1 LRNSNFT
8 FFAREH
14 FMARRR
20 PLPFP
25 SHISRAVHGAL
36 LAMAC
41 ASGHAVAQ
49 AAPADASAAQ
59 ADARKAYSIA
69 PGPLDEALSSFAAA
83 AGVSITMPSALVHNR
98 RSPGLQGSHAVR
110 EGFAR
115 LLAGSGLEAAGGA
128 GGSYALRPSTVG
140 GGDVGNVG
148 ASNTTL
154 AAVTVVAEAERS
166 ATTEGTRSYTARAVT
181 LGKGEQA
188 LKDIPQSVSVVT
200 RQRLDDQ
207 GLIDL
212 RDAANAVTGL
222 VGVKGVGPGTVLSS
236 RGFQIDAWQYDG
248 VPVPRNWYSLGNWAT
263 EGLAFYDRLE
273 VLRGAAGLLQGTGS
287 PGGAVNLVRKRG
299 QAEKTLT
306 LTGKAGSW
314 DHYGVQLDA
323 GGPLNA
329 EGTLRGRVVIDEDRS
344 HSFTDFVWGN
354 TRSLYAAIDYDVS
367 PDTTVGFGISDQQ
380 GRGRPML
387 RGFPRFP
394 DGTDIGLPRSVY
406 TGALWNSHSLDQTTV
421 YADLEHRFNDN
432 WKLKAS
438 LLGMT
443 EKNTSQHQRMHGD
456 VQPDGSGLSFAD
468 WDTLFDSKKSGLDVY
483 LRGRFNA
490 LSMEHDLTVGAN
502 YAKFT
507 SNDRYARRFSGG
519 GNIFAIDHN
528 RPAQNYDTI
537 LAAGGTRSRTSYDIS
552 QSGVYGTWR
561 AKLAEPLTA
570 IVGARASWYD
580 YLYADNTRNTRSTVA
595 TNGKITP
602 YAGLVYALNKQWS
615 AYGSV
620 TEVFETQSELA
631 KGGEPLKPITGRN
644 YELGVKGE
652 LMDGRLNTSLAL
664 FRYDHRNRAVTD
676 YDSGYACSDWYCYK
690 SSGKVRSEGFE
701 AEVSGEVAP
710 RLQLTAGYT
719 YNTTRFLEDPDN
731 QGQVFSQWTPRHML
745 RVWSNYQLPGA
756 WSRLTVGGGFTMQ
769 TGTLGYDRSFKV
781 PGFTVWSAR
790 LAYQATPE
798 VSLAVNVN
806 NIFDKR
812 YYIPAFNETNG
823 NNNYGD
829 PRNVMFTVKY
839 TPKL

>member
-1 LRNSNFT
+1 
-8 FFAREH
+8 
-14 FMARRR
+14 MARRR
-20 PLPFP
+20 PLPFD
-25 SHISRAVHGAL
+25 SHLARAVHGAL

-41 ASGHAVAQ
+41 AAGSAVAQ
-49 AAPADASAAQ
+49 TPGTGESSAPPAQ
-59 ADARKAYSIA
+59 AGPRKAYSIA
-69 PGPLDEALSSFAAA
+69 PGPLDEALGSFAAA
-83 AGVSITMPSALVHNR
+83 AGVSIAMPPALVQGR

-110 EGFAR
+110 DGFAR

-128 GGSYALRPSTVG
+128 GGAYALRPSGIG
-140 GGDVGNVG
+140 GAEGG
-148 ASNTTL
+148 ADASTL
-154 AAVTVVAEAERS
+154 APVTVTADAERS
-166 ATTEGTRSYTARAVT
+166 ATTEGTRSYTARALT
-181 LGKGEQA
+181 LGKGEQSM
-188 LKDIPQSVSVVT
+188 KDIPQSVSVLT

-207 GLIDL
+207 GLVDL

-222 VGVKGVGPGTVLSS
+222 VGVKGVGPGMVLSS

-263 EGLAFYDRLE
+263 ENLVIYDRLE

-299 QAEKTLT
+299 QSEKTLT

-314 DHYGVQLDA
+314 DRYGVQLDA

-344 HSFTDFVWGN
+344 HSFTDYVWSK
-354 TRSLYAAIDYDVS
+354 TRTLYGAIDYDIS
-367 PDTTVGFGISDQQ
+367 PDTTVGFGVSRQE

-406 TGALWNSHSLDQTTV
+406 TGAWWNNHEVDQTTV
-421 YADLEHRFNDN
+421 YADVEHRFNAN
-432 WKLKAS
+432 WKLKVSA
-438 LLGMT
+438 LGMN

-456 VQPDGSGLSFAD
+456 VQPDGSGLTFAD
-468 WDTLFDSKKSGLDVY
+468 WDNLFDSKKTGLDAYV
-483 LRGRFNA
+483 RGQFEA
-490 LSMEHDLTVGAN
+490 LSMSHDVTVGAN
-502 YAKFT
+502 YTKFT
-507 SNDRYARRFSGG
+507 SADRFGRRFSGG
-519 GNIFAIDHN
+519 GNIFAIDHD

-537 LAAGGTRSRTSYDIS
+537 LAAGGTKSFTYYDIA
-552 QSGVYGTWR
+552 QSGLYGSWR

-580 YLYADNTRNTRSTVA
+580 YLYADNTRNTRSTVT

-602 YAGLVYALNKQWS
+602 YVGLVFALNRQWS
-615 AYGSV
+615 AYGSI
-620 TEVFETQSELA
+620 TEVFEPQTELA
-631 KGGEPLKPITGRN
+631 KGNQPLKPITGRN
-644 YELGVKGE
+644 HELGVKGE
-652 LMDGRLNTSLAL
+652 LMDGRLNASLAV

-676 YDSGYACSDWYCYK
+676 YDSGYACDDWYCYK

-701 AEVSGEVAP
+701 AELSGEVAP

-719 YNTTRFLEDPDN
+719 YNTTKFLDDPDN
-731 QGQVFSQWTPRHML
+731 KGQVFSQWTPKHML
-745 RVWSNYQLPGA
+745 RVWSSYQLPGA
-756 WSRLTVGGGFTMQ
+756 WSRLSVGGGFTVQ
-769 TGTLGYDRSFKV
+769 SGTLGYDRSFKV

-798 VSLAVNVN
+798 VSLAVNIN

>member
-1 LRNSNFT
+1 
-8 FFAREH
+8 
-14 FMARRR
+14 MARRR
-20 PLPFP
+20 PLPFD
-25 SHISRAVHGAL
+25 SHVARAVHGAL

-41 ASGHAVAQ
+41 AAGSASAQ
-49 AAPADASAAQ
+49 TPTAADASAAQ
-59 ADARKAYSIA
+59 AGARKVYSIA
-69 PGPLDEALSSFAAA
+69 PGPLDDALSTFAAT
-83 AGVSITMPSALVHNR
+83 AGVSITMPSALVQGR
-98 RSPGLQGSHAVR
+98 KSPGLQGSHAAR

-128 GGSYALRPSTVG
+128 GGAYVLRPSSIG
-140 GGDVGNVG
+140 GESG
-148 ASNTTL
+148 AESTTL
-154 AAVTVVAEAERS
+154 APVTVTADAERS
-166 ATTEGTRSYTARAVT
+166 ATTEGTHSYTARALT
-181 LGKGEQA
+181 LGKSEQSM
-188 LKDIPQSVSVVT
+188 KDIPQSVSVLT

-207 GLIDL
+207 GLVDL
-212 RDAANAVTGL
+212 RDAANIVTGL

-263 EGLAFYDRLE
+263 ENLVIYDRLE
-273 VLRGAAGLLQGTGS
+273 VLRGAAGLLQGSGS

-344 HSFTDFVWGN
+344 RSFTDFVWSR
-354 TRSLYAAIDYDVS
+354 TRTLYGAIDYDIS
-367 PDTTVGFGISDQQ
+367 PDTTVGFGVSRVE

-406 TGALWNSHSLDQTTV
+406 TGALWNHHETDQTTV
-421 YADLEHRFNDN
+421 YADLEHRFDAR

-438 LLGMT
+438 VLGMN
-443 EKNTSQHQRMHGD
+443 EKNTSQHQRMHGE
-456 VQPDGSGLSFAD
+456 VRPDGSGLNFAD
-468 WDTLFDSKKSGLDVY
+468 WDNLFDSKKAGLDVY
-483 LRGRFNA
+483 LNGRFDA
-490 LSMEHDLTVGAN
+490 LSMEHDVTVGAN
-502 YAKFT
+502 YTKYT
-507 SNDRYARRFSGG
+507 SADRFGRRFTGG
-519 GNIFAIDHN
+519 GNIFAINHE
-528 RPAQNYDTI
+528 RPAQSYDTI
-537 LAAGGTRSRTSYDIS
+537 IAAGGTKSHTYYDIS
-552 QSGVYGTWR
+552 QSGLYGSWR
-561 AKLAEPLTA
+561 VKLAEPLTA

-580 YLYADNTRNTRSTVA
+580 YLYADRTRDTRSTV
-595 TNGKITP
+595 TINGKITP
-602 YAGLVYALNKQWS
+602 YVGLVYALNKQWS

-620 TEVFETQSELA
+620 TQVFEPQTEIALDNQ
-631 KGGEPLKPITGRN
+631 PLKPITGRN
-644 YELGVKGE
+644 FELGLKGE
-652 LMDGRLNTSLAL
+652 LMDGRLNASAAV
-664 FRYDHRNRAVTD
+664 FRYDHKNRAVTD
-676 YDSGYACSDWYCYK
+676 YDNGYACADWYCYK

-701 AEVSGEVAP
+701 AELSGEVAP

-719 YNTTRFLEDPDN
+719 YNTTKFLDDPDN
-731 QGQVFSQWTPRHML
+731 KGQVFSQWTPRHML
-745 RVWSNYQLPGA
+745 RVWSSYQLPGT
-756 WSRLTVGGGFTMQ
+756 WSRLSVGGGFTIQ
-769 TGTLGYDRSFKV
+769 SSTLGYDRSFKV

-790 LAYQATPE
+790 LAYQATPQ
-798 VSLAVNVN
+798 VSLAVNIN